1 MTNLCQFIWKT
12 THVWLLQLNNSHSL
26 EITKIFFVFQE
37 NETYNTRIG
46 NHLARRNIWTTQI
59 GIKSVSNLGAKIYFP
74 GEIKNS
80 SYFSLFKRRIIKWIS
95 KSVFP
100 GLSEIYI
107 KNQLY
112 LIFLRRFLA
121 SLLYFNLKLKSFLES
136 WKMKSVHTG
145 KMI

>member
-12 THVWLLQLNNSHSL
+12 THVWLLQLNNSHSS

-37 NETYNTRIG
+37 NETYNTGIG
-46 NHLARRNIWTTQI
+46 NHLARRTIWTTQI
-59 GIKSVSNLGAKIYFP
+59 GIESDSNLGAKIRDLLP

-100 GLSEIYI
+100 GLSDIYI
-107 KNQLY
+107 KNH
-112 LIFLRRFLA
+112 LIFLRHFLA

-136 WKMKSVHTG
+136 CKMKSIHTG